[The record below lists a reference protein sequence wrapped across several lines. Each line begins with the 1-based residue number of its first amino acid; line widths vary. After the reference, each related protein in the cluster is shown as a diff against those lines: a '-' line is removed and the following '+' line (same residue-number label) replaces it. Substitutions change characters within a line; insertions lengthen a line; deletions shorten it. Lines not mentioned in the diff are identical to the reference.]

1 MSVLATA
8 GISALIKYGPSLIR
22 LFGERKGGATEKV
35 AHTIANVVEAV
46 NGDTSPSSVAKVKA
60 TVDSLPPEV
69 VGEIELGLAQI
80 EAEREKARLTHDLGM
95 HTQQQETL
103 RSGKEIK
110 TFRPEIARRHSW
122 FTVAYIFVM
131 ELLNAFDHGNGA
143 NWEIAL
149 LIASPVLAWFGFR
162 TWDKFSKQGAS

>member
-1 MSVLATA
+1 MSLLATA

-22 LFGERKGGATEKV
+22 ILGESKGGTTEQV
-35 AHTIANVVEAV
+35 AHTIADVVETV

-80 EAEREKARLTHDLGM
+80 EAEREKARLAHDLGM

-110 TFRPEIARRHSW
+110 TFRPEIVSRHSW
-122 FTVAYIFVM
+122 FTAAYVFIT
-131 ELLNAFDHGNGA
+131 ELLCAFGYGTGA
-143 NWEIAL
+143 DWEVGL
-149 LIASPVLAWFGFR
+149 LFSSPVLAWFGFR

>member
-131 ELLNAFDHGNGA
+131 ELLNAFDYGSGA

>member
-1 MSVLATA
+1 MSLLATA

-35 AHTIANVVEAV
+35 AHTIADVVEAV

-95 HTQQQETL
+95 HAEQQETL

-131 ELLNAFDHGNGA
+131 ELLNAFDYGSGA

>member
-22 LFGERKGGATEKV
+22 LFGERKGGTTEKV
-35 AHTIANVVEAV
+35 AQTIADVVEAV

-110 TFRPEIARRHSW
+110 TFRPEIAQRHSW

-131 ELLNAFDHGNGA
+131 ELLNAFDHGSGA

>member
-35 AHTIANVVEAV
+35 AHTIADVVEAV

-110 TFRPEIARRHSW
+110 TFRPEIALRHSW
-122 FTVAYIFVM
+122 FTAAYIFLM
-131 ELLNAFDHGNGA
+131 ELLNAFDHGDGA

>member
-1 MSVLATA
+1 MSLLATA

-95 HTQQQETL
+95 HAEQQETL

-131 ELLNAFDHGNGA
+131 ELLNAFDYGSGA

>member
-1 MSVLATA
+1 MSLLATA

-110 TFRPEIARRHSW
+110 TFRPEIASRHSW

>member
-22 LFGERKGGATEKV
+22 LFVERKGGATEKV

-131 ELLNAFDHGNGA
+131 ELLNAFDRGNGA

>member
-1 MSVLATA
+1 MSLLATA

-35 AHTIANVVEAV
+35 AHTIADVVEAV

-69 VGEIELGLAQI
+69 VGEIELGLALI

-131 ELLNAFDHGNGA
+131 ELLNAFDYGSGA

>member
-1 MSVLATA
+1 MSLLATA

-110 TFRPEIARRHSW
+110 TFRPEIAQRHSW

-131 ELLNAFDHGNGA
+131 ELLNAFDHGSGA

>member
-131 ELLNAFDHGNGA
+131 ELLNAFDRGNGA

-162 TWDKFSKQGAS
+162 PWDKFSKQGAS

>member
-22 LFGERKGGATEKV
+22 LFGERKGGTTEKV
-35 AHTIANVVEAV
+35 AQTIADVVEAV

>member
-1 MSVLATA
+1 MSVLASA

-22 LFGERKGGATEKV
+22 IFGESKGGTTEQV
-35 AHTIANVVEAV
+35 AHTIANAVETV
-46 NGDTSPSSVAKVKA
+46 NGDTSPRSMAKVKA
-60 TVDSLPPEV
+60 TVDTLPPEV
-69 VGEIELGLAQI
+69 VSQIELGLAQI

-103 RSGKEIK
+103 RSGKEIR
-110 TFRPEIARRHSW
+110 TFRPEIASRHSW
-122 FTVAYIFVM
+122 FTVAYVFAM
-131 ELLNAFDHGNGA
+131 ELLDAFNYGEGA

>member
-22 LFGERKGGATEKV
+22 ILGESKGGTTEQV
-35 AHTIANVVEAV
+35 AHTIADVVEAV

-110 TFRPEIARRHSW
+110 TFRPEIARRHS
-122 FTVAYIFVM
+122 
-131 ELLNAFDHGNGA
+131 G
-143 NWEIAL
+143 
-149 LIASPVLAWFGFR
+149 
-162 TWDKFSKQGAS
+162 

>member
-1 MSVLATA
+1 MSLLATA

-131 ELLNAFDHGNGA
+131 ELLNAFDYGSGA

>member
-110 TFRPEIARRHSW
+110 TFRPEIASRHSW

-131 ELLNAFDHGNGA
+131 ELLNAFDYGSGA

>member
-1 MSVLATA
+1 MSLLATA

-22 LFGERKGGATEKV
+22 ILGESKGGTTEQV
-35 AHTIANVVEAV
+35 AHTIADVVEAV

-80 EAEREKARLTHDLGM
+80 EAEREKARLAHDLGM

-110 TFRPEIARRHSW
+110 TFRPEIASRHSW

-131 ELLNAFDHGNGA
+131 ELLNAFDRGNGA

>member
-1 MSVLATA
+1 MSLLATA

-35 AHTIANVVEAV
+35 AHTIADVVEAV

-131 ELLNAFDHGNGA
+131 ELLNAFDYGSGA

>member
-1 MSVLATA
+1 MSLLATA

-110 TFRPEIARRHSW
+110 TFRPEIASRHSW

-131 ELLNAFDHGNGA
+131 ELLNAFDYGSGA

>member
-22 LFGERKGGATEKV
+22 LFGERKGGTTEKV
-35 AHTIANVVEAV
+35 AQTIADVVEAV

-131 ELLNAFDHGNGA
+131 ELLNAFDYGSGA

>member
-35 AHTIANVVEAV
+35 AHTIADVVEAV

-110 TFRPEIARRHSW
+110 TFRPEIASRHSW

-131 ELLNAFDHGNGA
+131 ELLNAFDYGSGA